1 MFLGRF
7 MQPVFLRKLQVGK
20 RTKFDVENFEN
31 YLSND
36 NMFIGIPKNS
46 LELLFED
53 WDKRNNS
60 VISS

>member
-1 MFLGRF
+1 MFIGRF
-7 MQPVFLRKLQVGK
+7 MQPVFLRKFKVGK